1 MKGVEAN
8 GVPRLL
14 LDHMSNLSFEKI
26 VELFHQG
33 IKVDYNNDPNPEK
46 FPQARSIT
54 AGNITSLN
62 WKWEGIICT
71 WIAKHSYINFI
82 NC

>member
-1 MKGVEAN
+1 MDAVTRATGRGTGPVPVVNQECVN
-8 GVPRLL
+8 GIESNDSPNLL

-54 AGNITSLN
+54 AGNIIL
-62 WKWEGIICT
+62 I
-71 WIAKHSYINFI
+71 
-82 NC
+82 